1 MVALPCA
8 AKYWTVLCISIPPS
22 LLLER
27 MSTKA
32 KAAAAAALN
41 KPQRQSQVAL
51 MNRHCFFT
59 DRVMPWL
66 GTGLAAL
73 IIVPFAF
80 QIVICTTLG
89 FIFDKSGLN
98 ALIGSI
104 GNHKFWH
111 RFVTDKVNGQ
121 IAAWAL
127 WLSVCTFI
135 PCFFTCT
142 GALYKLMLHFL
153 QSFPPIASMSC
164 GMHGRL
170 VSRGSVPSFTTS
182 FASARCT

>member
-1 MVALPCA
+1 
-8 AKYWTVLCISIPPS
+8 
-22 LLLER
+22 

-32 KAAAAAALN
+32 KAAAALN

-80 QIVICTTLG
+80 QIVICTALG

-98 ALIGSI
+98 ALIASI

-111 RFVTDKVNGQ
+111 RFVTEKVNGQ

-127 WLSVCTFI
+127 WLSVCTFF
-135 PCFFTCT
+135 PC
-142 GALYKLMLHFL
+142 ALLAWVR
-153 QSFPPIASMSC
+153 S
-164 GMHGRL
+164 
-170 VSRGSVPSFTTS
+170 VS
-182 FASARCT
+182 